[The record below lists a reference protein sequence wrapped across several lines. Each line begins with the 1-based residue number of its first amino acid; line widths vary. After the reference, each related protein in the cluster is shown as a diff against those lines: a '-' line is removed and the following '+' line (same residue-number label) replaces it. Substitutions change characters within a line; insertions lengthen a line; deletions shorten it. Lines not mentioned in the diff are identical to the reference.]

1 MAISEPSIV
10 NFDPAGLA
18 EGSASL
24 GGPSGPIAKLFDNR
38 YRREL
43 FSYPRN
49 LASDATRRHVI
60 EFTVREP
67 DPSYNQTGALI
78 TELNNAISIARAAAN
93 LEQDINN
100 FADIGPT
107 NLGSGTFANQARQVA
122 NAAGG
127 TLSQL
132 GSSAKGLVDIIS
144 ATDVKRKDG
153 TTIRL
158 YIPDTVN
165 VSYNSQYDDTK
176 GLTGMLGRPY
186 FLAQA
191 GASLYDSVAGA
202 PGSITSLETIKDIVN
217 RVGDN
222 PYARQLLANRTGI
235 SEDLLLS
242 GVGAALNPQLQVLF
256 QGVGFRSHQFDFTL
270 TPHSK
275 QEAEEIKKIVK
286 AFKFAAAPEIP
297 TNAIFG
303 KGIYFKV
310 PDRFNIKFLYNGQ
323 ENRNVHRITECVLQN
338 VNVDYAPMGWSTF
351 DDGNPVQTR
360 LTLQFQE
367 TEIVDKTRIAEGY

>member
-18 EGSASL
+18 EGSAGL
-24 GGPSGPIAKLFDNR
+24 SGPIAKLFENR
-38 YRREL
+38 YQIQQL
-43 FSYPRN
+43 SYPRN

-60 EFTVREP
+60 EFTVRVP
-67 DPSYNQTGALI
+67 DPSYNQTSALI
-78 TELNNAISIARAAAN
+78 TGVGNIIQSIPSAASLALNDAIQFGVNPSENPVDTTTQAFSN
-93 LEQDINN
+93 LVNRT
-100 FADIGPT
+100 AP
-107 NLGSGTFANQARQVA
+107 QAKA
-122 NAAGG
+122 
-127 TLSQL
+127 
-132 GSSAKGLVDIIS
+132 LVDVIS
-144 ATDVKRKDG
+144 ATDVKRING
-153 TTIRL
+153 STIRL

-256 QGVGFRSHQFDFTL
+256 QGVGFREHQFDFTL

-310 PDRFNIKFLYNGQ
+310 PDRFNVKFLYNGQ
-323 ENRNVHRITECVLQN
+323 ENTNVHKITECVLRN

-367 TEIVDKTRIAEGY
+367 TEIVDKTRINQGY

>member
-18 EGSASL
+18 DL
-24 GGPSGPIAKLFDNR
+24 SGPTGRLFRNR
-38 YRREL
+38 YKREQ

-60 EFTVREP
+60 EFTVRVP
-67 DPSYNQTGALI
+67 DPSYTQTAAVAGASLDF
-78 TELNNAISIARAAAN
+78 LKSI
-93 LEQDINN
+93 
-100 FADIGPT
+100 P
-107 NLGSGTFANQARQVA
+107 

-127 TLSQL
+127 ALRDAVQNPGENIVDTTKQAVSNFINQAGSQ
-132 GSSAKGLVDIIS
+132 AKPLVDIIS
-144 ATDVKRKDG
+144 KTDVNRIDG

-165 VSYNSQYDDTK
+165 VSYNSNYDDTM
-176 GLTGMLGRPY
+176 GLTGVLGRPY

-191 GASLYDSVAGA
+191 GASLFDSVSGVQ
-202 PGSITSLETIKDIVN
+202 GSITNLETLKQIVN
-217 RVGDN
+217 KVGDN
-222 PYARQLLANRTGI
+222 AYVRQILSERTGLNT
-235 SEDLLLS
+235 EFLLS
-242 GVGAALNPQLQVLF
+242 GVGAALNPQLQVIF
-256 QGVGFRSHQFDFTL
+256 QGVGFREHQFDFTL

-275 QEAEEIKKIVK
+275 QEAEEIKKIVE

-297 TNAIFG
+297 TNVIFG

-310 PDRFNIKFLYNGQ
+310 PDRFNIKFLYNGT
-323 ENRNVHRITECVLQN
+323 ENLNVHRITECVLKN

-367 TEIVDKTRIAEGY
+367 TEIIDKTRIDQGY

>member
-24 GGPSGPIAKLFDNR
+24 GGPSGPIAKLFENR
-38 YRREL
+38 YQIQQL
-43 FSYPRN
+43 SYPRN

-60 EFTVREP
+60 EFTIRVP
-67 DPSYNQTGALI
+67 DPSYNQTAALGA
-78 TELNNAISIARAAAN
+78 AIGSAINTVQAAAN

-107 NLGSGTFANQARQVA
+107 NLGSGTLANQTRQIL
-122 NAAGG
+122 NTGL
-127 TLSQL
+127 TSLSQL
-132 GSSAKGLVDIIS
+132 GTSAKALVDVIS
-144 ATDVKRKDG
+144 ATDVKRING
-153 TTIRL
+153 STIRL

-165 VSYNSQYDDTK
+165 VTYNSQYDDMS
-176 GLTGMLGRPY
+176 LTGALGRPY
-186 FLAQA
+186 FAAQA
-191 GASLYDSVAGA
+191 GASLFDSVAGA
-202 PGSITSLETIKDIVN
+202 PGSGMNLERIKEIVN

-222 PYARQLLANRTGI
+222 PYARQLLSNFTGI
-235 SEDLLLS
+235 DSGLLLS
-242 GVGAALNPQLQVLF
+242 GVGAALNPQLQVIF
-256 QGVGFRSHQFDFTL
+256 QGVGFREHQFDFTL

-310 PDRFNIKFLYNGQ
+310 PDRFNVKFLYNGQ
-323 ENRNVHRITECVLQN
+323 ENTNVHRITECVLKN
-338 VNVDYAPMGWSTF
+338 VSVDYAPMGWSTF

-367 TEIVDKTRIAEGY
+367 TEIVDKTRINQGY

>member
-18 EGSASL
+18 EGSAGL
-24 GGPSGPIAKLFDNR
+24 SGPIAKLFENR
-38 YRREL
+38 YQIQQL
-43 FSYPRN
+43 SYPRN

-60 EFTVREP
+60 EFIVRVP
-67 DPSYNQTGALI
+67 DPSYNQIAALGSAIGSAISVAQTGAN
-78 TELNNAISIARAAAN
+78 LN
-93 LEQDINN
+93 EDINN

-107 NLGSGTFANQARQVA
+107 NLGSGTFVNQARQA
-122 NAAGG
+122 LDSAGNI
-127 TLSQL
+127 LSQL
-132 GSSAKGLVDIIS
+132 GPSAKALVDVIS
-144 ATDVKRKDG
+144 ATDVKRING
-153 TTIRL
+153 PTIRL

-165 VSYNSQYDDTK
+165 VAYNSQYGDMS
-176 GLTGMLGRPY
+176 LTGALGKPY
-186 FLAQA
+186 FVAQA

-202 PGSITSLETIKDIVN
+202 PGSGYNLERVKDIVN

-222 PYARQLLANRTGI
+222 PYARQILSNKTGI

-242 GVGAALNPQLQVLF
+242 GVGAALNPQLQVIF
-256 QGVGFRSHQFDFTL
+256 QGVGFREHQFDFTL

-310 PDRFNIKFLYNGQ
+310 PDRFNVKFLYNGQ
-323 ENRNVHRITECVLQN
+323 ENTNVHKITECVLRN

-367 TEIVDKTRIAEGY
+367 TEIVDKTRINQGY

>member
-18 EGSASL
+18 EGSAGL
-24 GGPSGPIAKLFDNR
+24 SGPIAKLFENR
-38 YRREL
+38 YQIQQL
-43 FSYPRN
+43 SYPRN

-60 EFTVREP
+60 EFTIRVP
-67 DPSYNQTGALI
+67 DPSYNQTAALGAALGSGVNVI
-78 TELNNAISIARAAAN
+78 RAAATSS
-93 LEQDINN
+93 QDAEPAI
-100 FADIGPT
+100 
-107 NLGSGTFANQARQVA
+107 LGSTPVNQAGQA
-122 NAAGG
+122 LSAGG
-127 TLSQL
+127 GFLDQL
-132 GSSAKGLVDIIS
+132 GTSAKALVDVIS
-144 ATDVKRKDG
+144 ATDVKRING
-153 TTIRL
+153 STIRL

-165 VSYNSQYDDTK
+165 VTYNSQYDDMS
-176 GLTGMLGRPY
+176 LTGALGRPY
-186 FLAQA
+186 FAAQA
-191 GASLYDSVAGA
+191 GASLFDSVTGA
-202 PGSITSLETIKDIVN
+202 PGSGMNLERIKEIVN

-222 PYARQLLANRTGI
+222 PYARQILANITGI

-242 GVGAALNPQLQVLF
+242 GVGAALNPQLQVIF
-256 QGVGFRSHQFDFTL
+256 QGVNFREHQFDFTL

-310 PDRFNIKFLYNGQ
+310 PDRFNVKFLYNGQ
-323 ENRNVHRITECVLQN
+323 ENTNVHRITECVLKN
-338 VNVDYAPMGWSTF
+338 VSVDYAPMGWSTF

-367 TEIVDKTRIAEGY
+367 TEIVDKTRINQGY

>member
-24 GGPSGPIAKLFDNR
+24 GGPSGPIAKLFENR
-38 YRREL
+38 YQIQQ

-60 EFTVREP
+60 EFTIRVP
-67 DPSYNQTGALI
+67 DPSYNQTAALGA
-78 TELNNAISIARAAAN
+78 AIGSGINVLQTAAN
-93 LEQDINN
+93 SEQDAEPAI
-100 FADIGPT
+100 
-107 NLGSGTFANQARQVA
+107 
-122 NAAGG
+122 
-127 TLSQL
+127 L
-132 GSSAKGLVDIIS
+132 GSSTSGQTSSAEGGILSRLGASAKALVDVIS
-144 ATDVKRKDG
+144 ATDVKRING
-153 TTIRL
+153 STIRL

-165 VSYNSQYDDTK
+165 VTYNSQYDDMS
-176 GLTGMLGRPY
+176 LTGALGRPY
-186 FLAQA
+186 FAAQA
-191 GASLYDSVAGA
+191 GASLFDSVTGA
-202 PGSITSLETIKDIVN
+202 PGSGMNLERVKDIVN

-222 PYARQLLANRTGI
+222 PYARQILANITGI

-242 GVGAALNPQLQVLF
+242 GVGAALNPQLQVIF
-256 QGVGFRSHQFDFTL
+256 QGVNFREHQFDFTL

-297 TNAIFG
+297 KNVIFG

-310 PDRFNIKFLYNGQ
+310 PDRFNIKFLYNGT
-323 ENRNVHRITECVLQN
+323 ENLNVHRITECVLKN
-338 VNVDYAPMGWSTF
+338 VSVDYAPMGWSTF

>member
-24 GGPSGPIAKLFDNR
+24 SGPIAKLFENR
-38 YRREL
+38 YQIQQL
-43 FSYPRN
+43 SYPRN

-60 EFTVREP
+60 EFTVRVP
-67 DPSYNQTGALI
+67 DPSYNQTAALGA
-78 TELNNAISIARAAAN
+78 A
-93 LEQDINN
+93 
-100 FADIGPT
+100 
-107 NLGSGTFANQARQVA
+107 LGSGANVLRAAVNSEQDAEPAILGSSTPINQAGQALDSVG
-122 NAAGG
+122 NV
-127 TLSQL
+127 LSQL
-132 GSSAKGLVDIIS
+132 GSSAKALVDVIS
-144 ATDVKRKDG
+144 ATDVKRING
-153 TTIRL
+153 STIRL

-165 VSYNSQYDDTK
+165 VAYNSQYGDMS
-176 GLTGMLGRPY
+176 LTGALGKPY
-186 FLAQA
+186 FVAQA
-191 GASLYDSVAGA
+191 GASLYDSVSGA
-202 PGSITSLETIKDIVN
+202 PGSGYNLERVKDIVN

-222 PYARQLLANRTGI
+222 PYARQILSNITGI

-242 GVGAALNPQLQVLF
+242 GVGAALNPQLQVIF

-275 QEAEEIKKIVK
+275 QEAEEIKKIVR
-286 AFKFAAAPEIP
+286 AFKLAAAPEIP

-323 ENRNVHRITECVLQN
+323 ENTNVHKITECVLQN
-338 VNVDYAPMGWSTF
+338 INVDYAPMGWSTF
-351 DDGNPVQTR
+351 DDGNPVQTK

-367 TEIVDKTRIAEGY
+367 TEIVDKTRINQGY